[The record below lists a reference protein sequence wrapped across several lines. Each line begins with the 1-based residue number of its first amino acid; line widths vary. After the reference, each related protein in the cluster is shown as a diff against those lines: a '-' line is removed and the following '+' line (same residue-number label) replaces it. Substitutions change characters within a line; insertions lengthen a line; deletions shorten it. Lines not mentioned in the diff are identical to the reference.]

1 MMKYVT
7 SALAATTM
15 AMTVT
20 PASAQQTST
29 FTVTGNVA
37 ASCGAIGNDTIAI
50 GQIGIGT
57 DGTLNTG
64 QSKSTGSSNVWC
76 NGLNT
81 KIKVSHTALLTGDT
95 SPAPSGFTKKIDYT
109 PNVSFAGTN
118 FGDGEVTLG
127 AKTGAMI
134 VSANNLTAADGK
146 PLAGDYSGAITV
158 VLTPA
163 I

>member
-7 SALAATTM
+7 SVLAATTM

-20 PASAQQTST
+20 PASAQQTAT
-29 FTVTGNVA
+29 FTVTGTVV
-37 ASCGAIGNDTIAI
+37 ASCGAIVGETIAF
-50 GQIGIGT
+50 GTIGIGT
-57 DGTLNTG
+57 DGNLTSN
-64 QSKSTGSSNVWC
+64 QSKPSGSSNVWC

-81 KIKVSHTALLTGDT
+81 KIKVSHTALVTGDN
-95 SPAPSGFTKKIDYT
+95 SAAPSGFTKKIEYT
-109 PNVSFAGTN
+109 PSVSFAGTS

-134 VSANNLTAADGK
+134 VSANNLTAPDGK
-146 PLAGDYSGAITV
+146 PLAGDYTGAITV
-158 VLTPA
+158 LLTPA